1 MEMNTYFTIEL
12 QFYWENKGTPNMWV
26 GKGNIRITASSIFFS
41 FLFLSFFFFFF
52 SSAPEVCGSSQA
64 RNCTCTRQSSEPLQ
78 CHYQIL
84 NSLSHQ
90 GTPAP
95 FILFIYLFIYLL
107 FTYLFLGL
115 NPRHTEVPRLGNE
128 LQL

>member
-26 GKGNIRITASSIFFS
+26 GKGNIRVTASSIFFS

-64 RNCTCTRQSSEPLQ
+64 RN
-78 CHYQIL
+78 
-84 NSLSHQ
+84 
-90 GTPAP
+90 
-95 FILFIYLFIYLL
+95 
-107 FTYLFLGL
+107 
-115 NPRHTEVPRLGNE
+115 
-128 LQL
+128 